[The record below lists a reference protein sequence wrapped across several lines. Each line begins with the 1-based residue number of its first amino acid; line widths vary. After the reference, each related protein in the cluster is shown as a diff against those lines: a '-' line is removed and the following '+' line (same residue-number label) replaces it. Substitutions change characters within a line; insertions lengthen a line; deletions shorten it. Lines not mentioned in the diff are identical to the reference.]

1 MKCLRGMLLGVF
13 IILFAFGCFIIS
25 KITNYYLLDAPGLI
39 FFIIGSVITLVYWFK
54 WGCDNNSD
62 T

>member
-1 MKCLRGMLLGVF
+1 MLLGVF